1 MKNKTFK
8 LWTRVCAALGLALL
22 AGTNAHAQPTVA
34 TLGGGSPLVT
44 PKYQGYRDGAT
55 LTHALFRTPAGV
67 ALDSTGQY
75 LYVADRDNN
84 AIRYLDLTAG
94 QTWTFGVTFTNL
106 INKPIAVA
114 VDSSDNVY
122 VLNRGNG
129 TSGSVITFDNW
140 GDAVVTNAVGLSTAA
155 GLALDSVG
163 NIYVTIQDNKL
174 IRIAAGTTNR
184 TTIATITNA
193 GTSLQGIVVKHNGL
207 IAACDSGRNG
217 IYLINPVTGV
227 VTTNAGFHGTGDF
240 TTNGNNIASA
250 ATAKFNQPM
259 CVAEAGDGTL
269 IVTDYG
275 NNRVKAVLASGVV
288 NNLYGVTLKYWGGAY
303 PGWYDGAVKIPD
315 SIAPNVQSRLPFGVV
330 MASDGSFYTS
340 EDFFHIIRKVTGTRL
355 PPPLIPP
362 SLPTGLNVT
371 AGYGQV
377 LLTWTASSGATNYN
391 IKRSTS
397 SGVET
402 TVAGTASTSYTDT
415 NLLDGITYYYVVSA
429 LNTSGESQNSGEG
442 SATPLFSPTPTNVI
456 VTATNYGL
464 ISLAWSL
471 SAGTTSYNVKRS
483 PSNGGP
489 YTTIA
494 STTATSY
501 TDINVMNGTTY
512 YYVVSAS
519 NAGGEG
525 PNSAEVSAT
534 PPWPPVPS
542 PQIGYVDFPATASPT
557 YSSVFHQVSAYD
569 FYNDAT
575 IIIKGTPGSGTYY
588 TVDGSTPTPS
598 SSSVLSDYQDGLYNV
613 SSYTILQVAPTLTI
627 KEMGAQTNRPNS
639 AVVTATFQ
647 FKTGNPTIIGGNAA
661 RFTISDITSNAD
673 LYYTIN
679 GSTPSITNG
688 THWGIVVNPTIPV
701 TKGFTITSNTTFKVV
716 AVRLNY
722 QNSAIVSTTFS
733 PSNSVANVISFG
745 FASGEASSDFVASPG
760 QIFYA
765 PVTLS
770 DLPNTM
776 IYSLQFNLTVTNGG
790 PHAAGSGLYGST
802 SMLLKPIPNV
812 TPVVYEQIPPAM
824 FSTNGIN
831 PNPVPLDGSTNFTS
845 LLFANTNLN
854 LLGVGWLE
862 RAGNKNLFDTTKQEL
877 ITYSMAHDTMFLGGD
892 GKVIV
897 GGYAFKVPASANSND
912 TYLIQIGRPSATS
925 DGIGAPGSDVF
936 IATPTN
942 GALAGGSINAL
953 KVVTVGQR
961 KYIAGSVYPFRWF
974 NAGDFGSS
982 NIVNADVVQV
992 FQSAIYSLNYPPAGS
1007 DFFDAMDSCG
1017 NFGTNDGTGLIIQST
1032 SYHPSFTFSLND
1044 PSAASL
1050 FDGNDTNINQ
1060 IAFGDGVLDVCDV
1073 YVTFRRSLD
1082 PSLTWYRRFW
1092 NGGVKRVAETVP
1104 NVASHLAK
1112 AAASS
1117 SVQPKGKSASTIPP
1131 QVNFAAGDIQGSAGQ
1146 VVQIPITAQIFG
1158 DYPLRVLMLNL
1169 TVVPLDGSP
1178 ALTTPVQFTQTA
1190 PLGAPYTTDSKGN
1203 GNYSAAWLDSSIAG
1217 LTDIVTLGTL
1227 TVTIPAGASANAA
1240 YAVHFDHASA
1250 SPNGLASFP
1259 KQTLTGLITLPSR
1272 TNSTYGD
1279 GIPDSWRL
1287 RWFGTANNLLS
1298 VSNACP
1304 TGDGINNWKKYV
1316 AGVDPNV
1323 ANNFPSVNPK
1333 TPVPSG
1339 STTAIYW
1346 PTVSGKQY
1354 AIERSA
1360 SLFPGSWTTITT
1372 NTGTGTDMEFDDS
1385 PAGQTQFYRVRI
1397 LP

>member
-1 MKNKTFK
+1 MKNKTLK
-8 LWTRVCAALGLALL
+8 LWTRACAALGLALL
-22 AGTNAHAQPTVA
+22 AGTSAHAQPTVA

-55 LTHALFRTPAGV
+55 LTHALFRTPAGL

-155 GLALDSVG
+155 GLALDSAG
-163 NIYVTIQDNKL
+163 NIYVTIQGNKL
-174 IRIAAGTTNR
+174 IRIAAGTTSR
-184 TTIATITNA
+184 TTIATIPNA

-330 MASDGSFYTS
+330 VAPDGSFYTS
-340 EDFFHIIRKVTGTRL
+340 EDFYHIIRKVTGTGL
-355 PPPLIPP
+355 TPPPPSPP
-362 SLPTGLNVT
+362 AAPTILTVT
-371 AGYGQV
+371 TNYGQV
-377 LLTWTASSGATNYN
+377 TLTWSTVVGAT
-391 IKRSTS
+391 I
-397 SGVET
+397 
-402 TVAGTASTSYTDT
+402 
-415 NLLDGITYYYVVSA
+415 
-429 LNTSGESQNSGEG
+429 
-442 SATPLFSPTPTNVI
+442 
-456 VTATNYGL
+456 
-464 ISLAWSL
+464 
-471 SAGTTSYNVKRS
+471 YNVKRS
-483 PSNGGP
+483 PSSGGS

-501 TDINVMNGTTY
+501 TDTTVLNGTTY

-519 NAGGEG
+519 NAGGES

-588 TVDGSTPTPS
+588 TVDGSIPTPS
-598 SSSVLSDYQDGLYNV
+598 SSSVRSDYQDGLYNV
-613 SSYTILQVAPTLTI
+613 SSYTISQVAPILTI
-627 KEMGAQTNRPNS
+627 KAMGAQTNRPNS
-639 AVVTATFQ
+639 AIVTATFQ
-647 FKTGNPTIIGGNAA
+647 FITGNPTIIGGNAA
-661 RFTISDITSNAD
+661 QFAISDITSNAN
-673 LYYTIN
+673 LYYTTD

-688 THWGIVVNPTIPV
+688 THWGIVVNPIIPV
-701 TKGFTITSNTTFKVV
+701 TNGFPITSNITFKVV
-716 AVRLNY
+716 AVRPNY
-722 QNSAIVSTTFS
+722 QNSAIVSATFS
-733 PSNSVANVISFG
+733 PSNALYNTISFG
-745 FASGEASSDFVASPG
+745 FASGPGSSKYVASPG
-760 QIFYA
+760 QSFFVPVSLSLLSGA
-765 PVTLS
+765 P
-770 DLPNTM
+770 P
-776 IYSLQFNLTVTNGG
+776 IYGLQFNVTLTNLTSDAVDPQTIDF
-790 PHAAGSGLYGST
+790 GSLVGKPDPNNSGFYL
-802 SMLLKPIPNV
+802 PIP
-812 TPVVYEQIPPAM
+812 PYEFI
-824 FSTNGIN
+824 STNK
-831 PNPVPLDGSTNFTS
+831 PNNDPNAIPYQGDWYQNLEFIDTNNE
-845 LLFANTNLN
+845 A

-862 RAGNKNLFDTTKQEL
+862 VLGRTNLYNTLSQNL
-877 ITYSMAHDTMFLGGD
+877 LTYPIVDGTDPSGTSSQMVIGSYTFGIPPNASPGD
-892 GKVIV
+892 V
-897 GGYAFKVPASANSND
+897 Y
-912 TYLIQIGRPSATS
+912 QIKLGRPSATTFS
-925 DGIGAPGSDVF
+925 GLNVNPYGTPVVIEALADTNLLGPGSV
-936 IATPTN
+936 
-942 GALAGGSINAL
+942 NAL
-953 KVVTVGQR
+953 KNVTIGQIKYLVGD
-961 KYIAGSVYPFRWF
+961 VYPANWY
-974 NAGDFGSS
+974 NAGDFGSTNLL
-982 NIVNADVVQV
+982 NIDVIRV
-992 FQSAIYSLNYPPAGS
+992 FDFAAYPIAAPPVLS
-1007 DFFDAMDSCG
+1007 DLFDALDSCG
-1017 NFGTNDGTGLIIQST
+1017 NIGVLDGATGYLTNTAAYPYFTNYPNAIVDYTDTYDTNGVPSRVPGFTTDFSTWIYMTTYFVTVPYTITNIYLANPPTAPTTNVVQTNYIINITPPGNST
-1032 SYHPSFTFSLND
+1032 
-1044 PSAASL
+1044 L
-1050 FDGNDTNINQ
+1050 FNGNDTTINQ
-1060 IAFGDGVLDVCDV
+1060 IAFGDGKLDVCDV

-1082 PSLTWYRRFW
+1082 PSLTWFRRYW
-1092 NGGVKRVAETVP
+1092 SGGQRVADTNAP

-1158 DYPLRVLMLNL
+1158 AYPLRVLMLNL
-1169 TVVPLDGSP
+1169 TVTPLDGSP
-1178 ALTTPVQFTQTA
+1178 ALTTPVQFNQTA

-1203 GNYSAAWLDSSIAG
+1203 GNYSAAWLDSSISG
-1217 LTDIVTLGTL
+1217 LIGNITIGTL

-1259 KQTLTGLITLPSR
+1259 KQTLTGLITLSSR
-1272 TNSTYGD
+1272 ASSTYGD

-1323 ANNFPSVNPK
+1323 ANDFPSVNPK

-1339 STTAIYW
+1339 STTAIHW

-1360 SLFPGSWTTITT
+1360 SLFPGNWTTITT

-1385 PAGQTQFYRVRI
+1385 PAGTANFYRIRI